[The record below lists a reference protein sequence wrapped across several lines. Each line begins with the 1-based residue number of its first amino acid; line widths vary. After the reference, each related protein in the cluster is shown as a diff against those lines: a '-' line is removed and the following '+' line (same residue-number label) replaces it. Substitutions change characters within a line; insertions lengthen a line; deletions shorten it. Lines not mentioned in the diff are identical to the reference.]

1 MNDDDRPSQ
10 RGNVRVRRPLTKA
23 TRGCAT
29 RPSSLSL
36 SLSLFRARTTTTT
49 KKYRRREEKIYIYI
63 KISFEFKKITPRP
76 RRKGVSRANYIAP
89 RHHHHHHHH
98 HHHSRLFK
106 VARAAHTQKK
116 RTFIGAAGI
125 FAPLKDDDLFADDE
139 DGARIVASGW
149 TVSVEDNILYM
160 CVFLCSVE

>member
-1 MNDDDRPSQ
+1 MNDDDRPS
-10 RGNVRVRRPLTKA
+10 RGNVRVKRNADARPVC
-23 TRGCAT
+23 R
-29 RPSSLSL
+29 LSL
-36 SLSLFRARTTTTT
+36 SLSFALSRADDDDGKKISTTQR
-49 KKYRRREEKIYIYI
+49 KEIYI

-89 RHHHHHHHH
+89 RHHHHHH
-98 HHHSRLFK
+98 SRLQS
-106 VARAAHTQKK
+106 RAQHTQKK

-149 TVSVEDNILYM
+149 TVSVEDNILYVILL
-160 CVFLCSVE
+160 CVLVFG